1 MSTDTPSAS
10 KHALEFKSS
19 SLSLPVLLLASTDL
33 AAIGEQLADKVSQA
47 PEFFRHSPLVI
58 DLQKINPQP
67 ISLTD
72 LVKLLRQHDF
82 LPVGIRAYMQQ
93 CPNISSLIKRSMQ
106 TLPCA
111 IVPPQPTPNLHM
123 VSIPIRIAH
132 ADRPAVAHV
141 TPPAN
146 SAVP

>member
-1 MSTDTPSAS
+1 M
-10 KHALEFKSS
+10 HALEFKSS

-33 AAIGEQLADKVSQA
+33 AAIGEQLADKVAQA

-82 LPVGIRAYMQQ
+82 LPVGIRGGNAAHQAEALALQ
-93 CPNISSLIKRSMQ
+93 LPSLSAHGQNSPLEK
-106 TLPCA
+106 
-111 IVPPQPTPNLHM
+111 PTPPNPHQKPL
-123 VSIPIRIAH
+123 PQQYLA
-132 ADRPAVAHV
+132 
-141 TPPAN
+141 
-146 SAVP
+146 